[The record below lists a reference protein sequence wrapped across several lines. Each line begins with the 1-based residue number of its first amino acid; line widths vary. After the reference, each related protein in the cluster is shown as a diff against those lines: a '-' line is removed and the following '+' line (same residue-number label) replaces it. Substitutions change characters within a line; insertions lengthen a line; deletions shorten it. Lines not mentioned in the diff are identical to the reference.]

1 MKKVEI
7 HFYISR
13 KAFFGRNYR
22 RICRFWANLAHFC
35 EFLAPILHP
44 LWLFMVVFASS
55 RIIINEIGG
64 NPLLYIDKKHFLDQ
78 IREKN
83 ANFERFWPI
92 FVSFWPL
99 IGPKLFCFC
108 FHYLFREKLDQNDMS
123 HAMFVPS
130 IYIFIVFEAS
140 MFQEMTGYTG
150 RSTLPQVTHYTR

>member
-1 MKKVEI
+1 
-7 HFYISR
+7 
-13 KAFFGRNYR
+13 
-22 RICRFWANLAHFC
+22 
-35 EFLAPILHP
+35 
-44 LWLFMVVFASS
+44 MVVFASS

-108 FHYLFREKLDQNDMS
+108 FHYLFREKLDQNDLS
-123 HAMFVPS
+123 HAMLIPS
-130 IYIFIVFEAS
+130 LYIFIVFEKILFKFDSARRDTFRS
-140 MFQEMTGYTG
+140 RVFAFISRFSYTLNIEN
-150 RSTLPQVTHYTR
+150 TKKH